1 MTFFGFSG
9 GPAIPGL
16 IDYNFIKFRDAVGKV
31 FAVRNKIMQQEIG
44 KGSYFNFKNQFIKT
58 VDIDFV
64 GREKSGNESNEY
76 KVVCFNPR
84 VQSKCLNILFISLSV
99 DILDSQ

>member
-44 KGSYFNFKNQFIKT
+44 KGSYLNFKNQKGRNQGMIDSIK
-58 VDIDFV
+58 
-64 GREKSGNESNEY
+64 
-76 KVVCFNPR
+76 
-84 VQSKCLNILFISLSV
+84 LSV
-99 DILDSQ
+99 SILVSRVNVLIFSSSVYLLIF